1 MLPLCEGLR
10 TRRLGF
16 SFFSWLLR
24 VTQERNENALRPAT
38 EGTFGGEAGA
48 GVVLRSRRQRS
59 TFLRL
64 SLDVWGGHGEGP

>member
-10 TRRLGF
+10 MRRLEF
-16 SFFSWLLR
+16 SFFSWLLT

-38 EGTFGGEAGA
+38 EGTFGAGGA
-48 GVVLRSRRQRS
+48 GLRSRRQRS

-64 SLDVWGGHGEGP
+64 SLDVWGGHGEVP

>member
-10 TRRLGF
+10 MRRLEF
-16 SFFSWLLR
+16 SFFSWLLT

-38 EGTFGGEAGA
+38 EGTFGGGR
-48 GVVLRSRRQRS
+48 GGGGLRSRRQRS

-64 SLDVWGGHGEGP
+64 SLDVWGGHGEVP